1 MKLPTDQSL
10 GREVHAFMTAPP
22 LVLPSH
28 RPKMWDTAPSHDKA
42 PLTPSGHK
50 SKGRR
55 SAWMMHMQP
64 QEPVVRRCPPSLVPR
79 RASHG
84 SPAPRGAPPGPESPP
99 CPWRPIGHRTRG
111 AGRWGRHGRRELACF
126 GGGLRMMPPHEEGG
140 DQERAACSP
149 VPLSHSHG
157 RNRQGERPLELRER
171 SRAVSMTAPNRHD
184 WLVGRVVVLGKQL
197 VVCFF
202 PPKAATAAGNK
213 SHRACDP
220 SGQRRDTASAFPEP
234 RSTSTAA

>member
-10 GREVHAFMTAPP
+10 GRGGHAFMIAPP

-55 SAWMMHMQP
+55 SAWMHMQP

-84 SPAPRGAPPGPESPP
+84 SPAPRGAPPGSPP
-99 CPWRPIGHRTRG
+99 CPWRPTGHRTRG

-157 RNRQGERPLELRER
+157 RNR
-171 SRAVSMTAPNRHD
+171 
-184 WLVGRVVVLGKQL
+184 
-197 VVCFF
+197 
-202 PPKAATAAGNK
+202 
-213 SHRACDP
+213 
-220 SGQRRDTASAFPEP
+220 
-234 RSTSTAA
+234 